1 MFIDHLIAFKA
12 NLNAQRNN
20 QFVYNK
26 RIGSVKTILG
36 IVIKRLE
43 KLAQFFYYKQE
54 ILAKENTHFPY
65 IPPMV
70 KEKAKLLRIHKQL
83 NKS

>member
-12 NLNAQRNN
+12 SLNAQRNN

-43 KLAQFFYYKQE
+43 KLAQFFSITSK
-54 ILAKENTHFPY
+54 
-65 IPPMV
+65 
-70 KEKAKLLRIHKQL
+70 
-83 NKS
+83 

>member
-1 MFIDHLIAFKA
+1 MNNKISKREWVEYMFIDHLIAFKA
-12 NLNAQRNN
+12 SLNAQRNN

-43 KLAQFFYYKQE
+43 KLAQFFSITSK
-54 ILAKENTHFPY
+54 
-65 IPPMV
+65 
-70 KEKAKLLRIHKQL
+70 
-83 NKS
+83 